1 MTQDFTNMLY
11 LFGASATGKEIKNE
25 YCKNLSKIRDLS
37 LSQEV
42 WDVVY
47 SGVRQKIENGEV
59 KIPPEIHVALEK
71 TFLSNVALNMQKKE
85 FNLASLKKL
94 EENGIKC
101 AVLKG
106 ITIARLYAMPEARIS
121 SDMDI
126 LIDAKDEKRAV
137 GILTALGYEC
147 EDRAKNDHHMKAY
160 HKKGGL
166 LEVHVAL
173 HSAPTNDIILDNEIR
188 YNEEFYRLEDGLYTL
203 GIQDNIIYLSAHLIK
218 HLVNDATGV
227 RQMMDLLLYMKEY
240 KEKIDWEKYNSLMK
254 KLGYDTLIRVVKG
267 IGVKYFG
274 MEFEDAITEGHGLPE
289 LLDDCE
295 IGGVFAKNEKE
306 RAQFFSIYTKRRSGK
321 GALSYLMYRFFKSER
336 SVFAILF
343 PPADAIKER
352 FSYVKKNPLLLPVG
366 WVHRFIQIFL
376 KAKGKEAVKTEKDRM
391 ENDII
396 TRRIVMAE
404 KLGMFKNGDN
414 K

>member
-11 LFGASATGKEIKNE
+11 LFGASALGREVKPQ

-37 LSQEV
+37 IAQEV

-47 SGVRQKIENGEV
+47 SGVRAKIESGEV
-59 KIPPEIHVALEK
+59 KIPPEIYTTLEK
-71 TFLSNVALNMQKKE
+71 TFLSNVALNIQKIE
-85 FNLASLKKL
+85 FNLSSLKKL

-126 LIDAKDEKRAV
+126 LIDSKDEEKSV
-137 GILTALGYEC
+137 KILTELGYEC
-147 EDRAKNDHHMKAY
+147 EERSKYDHHMKAY
-160 HKKGGL
+160 HKMGGL

-173 HSAPTNDIILDNEIR
+173 HSAPTNDIILDDEIR
-188 YNEEFYRLEDGLYTL
+188 YNEDFNRLPDGTYTL
-203 GIQDNIIYLSAHLIK
+203 GIQDNLVYLSAHLIK

-227 RQMMDLLLYMKEY
+227 RQMMDILLYMKEY
-240 KEKIDWEKYNSLMK
+240 EKEIDWESYNSLMK

-267 IGVKYFG
+267 IGVRFFG
-274 MEFEDAITEGHGLPE
+274 MEFHDAITEGCGLPE
-289 LLDDCE
+289 LLEDCE

-306 RAQFFSIYTKRRSGK
+306 RARFYSIFTQKRSKK
-321 GALSYLMYRFFKSER
+321 GTFKYLFYRLFKSER
-336 SVFAILF
+336 SVFSMLF

-352 FSYVKKNPLLLPVG
+352 FSYVKKHPILLPVG
-366 WVHRFIQIFL
+366 WAHRFIQIFL
-376 KAKGKEAVKTEKDRM
+376 KTSGKDVAKTEKDIK
-391 ENDII
+391 ENDVIA
-396 TRRIVMAE
+396 RRIKMAE
-404 KLGMFKNGDN
+404 KLGMFKTEDN